1 MNLIPGDFGRRIV
14 EAAKQALI
22 THITEEVR
30 RLVDKYAHDP
40 DVLCQQLTQFILRT
54 LKLVQA

>member
-1 MNLIPGDFGRRIV
+1 MNLLTSCFGRKIL

-22 THITEEVR
+22 THISEEVR

-40 DVLCQQLTQFILRT
+40 EVLCQQLTQFILRT
-54 LKLVQA
+54 LKLVQ